1 MTWTWCDV
9 VSNSRRMKAACD
21 CFKMFRFSVMQSLF
35 SFSNIEILAVPTAS
49 LIQNFLLTVGNGWFY
64 LCREIETW
72 CALKSNPKVNAAIT
86 FIKAG
91 FRGTK
96 QNCYQTTP
104 PKELRFKKE
113 YLILFF
119 FPVDGA
125 PSRTA
130 EKEHSSP
137 TSWGKKSPSA
147 KPNKLESNPALTV
160 LEFHQQMLLYLIFY
174 ILPLFLVLV
183 FRVVAWIG
191 W

>member
-1 MTWTWCDV
+1 MGFNSLIGRDSFILQCLSDRPFASISKWSHFKLWPVDVTWTWCDV

-21 CFKMFRFSVMQSLF
+21 CSKMFRFSVMQSLF

-104 PKELRFKKE
+104 PKELGFKKE

-119 FPVDGA
+119 SSWWSSKQN
-125 PSRTA
+125 SRKRTL
-130 EKEHSSP
+130 
-137 TSWGKKSPSA
+137 
-147 KPNKLESNPALTV
+147 KPNIMRKEVSFSKT
-160 LEFHQQMLLYLIFY
+160 Q
-174 ILPLFLVLV
+174 
-183 FRVVAWIG
+183 
-191 W
+191 